1 VRLDHHDHQQS
12 ELFFAL
18 ITFQSGNQRG
28 QFNKIL
34 TKYRTALLHMITQT
48 ARYFLLMETKRL
60 KKDPGLYRFAA
71 LSKYSWKQKLL
82 IHIAEKAIYLLI
94 NLISKTV
101 RFETENWENFEK
113 IESAG
118 KVPIYTFWHDR
129 MFLGTYFF
137 RRRGIIVMSSQSFD
151 SEYTARVIQRFGYGA
166 VRGSSTRGG
175 IRALT
180 RMIRLSREG
189 LPMGFTLDG
198 PNGPPHV
205 AKSGAILLA
214 KKSGN
219 PVMPFVVEARSF
231 WRINSWD
238 KLQIPR
244 PFTRA
249 LVIIAEP
256 VYVGPDA
263 SNEEVEIKR
272 LELQSKLDEAV
283 ERGQQWRESL

>member
-1 VRLDHHDHQQS
+1 M
-12 ELFFAL
+12 
-18 ITFQSGNQRG
+18 
-28 QFNKIL
+28 
-34 TKYRTALLHMITQT
+34 TKEM
-48 ARYFLLMETKRL
+48 TK
-60 KKDPGLYRFAA
+60 KFPELYRFAP
-71 LSKYSWKQKLL
+71 LSKYSFRQKLV
-82 IHIAEKAIYLLI
+82 IHLAEKIIYLVI
-94 NLISKTV
+94 NLIGKTV

-113 IESAG
+113 IERAG
-118 KVPIYTFWHDR
+118 KIPVYTFWHDR

-180 RMIRLSREG
+180 RMIRLMKEG

-198 PNGPPHV
+198 PKGPPYV

-219 PVMPFVVEARSF
+219 PIMPFVVEAKKF
-231 WRINSWD
+231 WRLKSWD
-238 KLQIPR
+238 KLQIPK

-249 LVIIAEP
+249 RVIIAEP
-256 VYVGPDA
+256 LYVPADA
-263 SNEEVEIKR
+263 DNEEVENKR
-272 LELQSKLDEAV
+272 LELQLRLDEAV
-283 ERGQQWRESL
+283 ELGKQWRES